1 MKVILLKD
9 VKSHGKKND
18 IIEVNDGYAR
28 NVLIR
33 KKEAIEATPKNLND
47 LKLKIAN
54 NDKIEQERLDEAKKL
69 KIEIENKT
77 LKLKMKVGSGDRAFG
92 SISSKEISEE
102 LDKQFN
108 YKVDKKKIIL
118 DIPIKSIGKFISKI
132 KLHPQVTANLN
143 IEVDKE

>member
-47 LKLKIAN
+47 LKLKLAN
-54 NDKIEQERLDEAKKL
+54 NEKLEQERLDEAKQL
-69 KIEIENKT
+69 KSEIENKI
-77 LKLKMKVGSGDRAFG
+77 LKLKMKVGDGDRAFG
-92 SISSKEISEE
+92 SISSKEISDE
-102 LDKQFN
+102 LNKQFG
-108 YKVDKKKIIL
+108 YKIDKKKINL
-118 DIPIKSIGKFISKI
+118 DIPIKSIGKFIAKV
-132 KLHPQVTANLN
+132 KLHPQVIADLN